1 MLDAAGN
8 LNIGAILAIAAIVAG
23 LVLLG
28 VYVVGRGLHTRE
40 LDGTD
45 DAAAALAADDPTAER
60 APRPAPRS
68 RSGRP
73 IGALGALLL
82 VVGLGLGALTL
93 TSGSGTSGPGAVPSD
108 CLAGWNGCGVTT
120 PKP

>member
-1 MLDAAGN
+1 MSDLPS
-8 LNIGAILAIAAIVAG
+8 IIAIAAIVAG

-28 VYVVGRGLHTRE
+28 VYVVQRGVTSRE

-45 DAAAALAADDPTAER
+45 EAAAALAADDPTAVR
-60 APRPAPRS
+60 APRQAPRS
-68 RSGRP
+68 RKGRP

-82 VVGLGLGALTL
+82 VVGIAIFALGFA
-93 TSGSGTSGPGAVPSD
+93 SGNGGSSGPGAVPSD
-108 CLAGWNGCGVTT
+108 CVAGWDGCGVTT